1 MGLGYAT
8 PPFVVGM
15 SIPTGVGCSQG
26 GYAGD
31 AGVWMQALAAQC
43 DLLISH
49 PNVANAAFTHCLPPN
64 LWYVEGAA
72 MDAWWAGQWL
82 LQPTLHPHRIALVFD
97 SGIAETT
104 RTLQHNTALAM
115 AQVHGLRVLGP
126 YLTPQPLQLELSQ
139 HATGAS
145 GGGCTNLP
153 VLLEACQQ
161 ALADGATAL
170 AIVTLCPPVAD
181 ETLDA
186 AYSQAQGIDP
196 IGGYEAAVSHAVTLA
211 LGVPCAHAPVFAD
224 PLAELECH
232 TIVNPKV
239 AAEVVAPTY
248 LPCVL
253 AGLRQAPLL
262 VAPHLADPVLALP
275 PSRVAAWVMPC
286 DTLASP
292 PVLGAWARGIPVI
305 TVASNTSVLND
316 TAEAVLGAE
325 QAQAYQ
331 RKGLL
336 VPVASYLEAAGL
348 LGLWRQGRHLPP
360 NL

>member
-1 MGLGYAT
+1 MRPALTYASR
-8 PPFVVGM
+8 FDKYLEADFFHHN
-15 SIPTGVGCSQG
+15 IH
-26 GYAGD
+26 Y
-31 AGVWMQALAAQC
+31 
-43 DLLISH
+43 
-49 PNVANAAFTHCLPPN
+49 
-64 LWYVEGAA
+64 
-72 MDAWWAGQWL
+72 
-82 LQPTLHPHRIALVFD
+82 IALVNSFLLVLILALLVMLVLVRPMTARLLATRIDGAIVRPSSFAWILVLVLLSCLASNWLNLSFTNRGEGFNYVLGVFD
-97 SGIAETT
+97 VP
-104 RTLQHNTALAM
+104 
-115 AQVHGLRVLGP
+115 QVDVPQMTYRVLRNPFG
-126 YLTPQPLQLELSQ
+126 TPAMQW
-139 HATGAS
+139 GYGR
-145 GGGCTNLP
+145 GGGRMLMRNRAMGGI
-153 VLLEACQQ
+153 EAQ

-331 RKGLL
+331 RTGLL